1 MQFRFLPVL
10 PVALAH
16 SALLAQVDLATPAA
30 PAPEVAPPAAIVPPV
45 VAPSPAE
52 PSLKDALT
60 QGKLSANARVRYE
73 TVSQDGLADADALT
87 ARLRLG
93 YTTADYKGFQA
104 MVEGEAVMPVTGDSF
119 DGTGVNAD
127 GNNTIADPETYQINQ
142 AWGSY
147 TYEKTKVTLGRQTI
161 VLDTARFVGDVGFRQ
176 NQQTFD
182 AAVVKNSSI
191 ENLSLTYGY
200 LSRINRVF
208 DDSSGPGGTQY
219 DWSSRSHLLNASYFG
234 LPFGTLTGYGY
245 LLDFD
250 RAADLASTNSSQTY
264 GLSFA
269 GSVTAC
275 EDASL
280 LYRVEYATQSD
291 YGSSPLSYRADY
303 YLGELGL
310 KFLKNYTVAFG
321 HEVLGSDDGL
331 TGFKTPL
338 ATLHAY
344 QGFADRFLNTPAA
357 GIEDTYVKVAATLP
371 ANFSF
376 LAFYHWF
383 NAHDTSAAYGK
394 ELDIQLGYKL
404 NANFSFTAKAAFYEG
419 DGEIA
424 THAQDTT
431 KFWIQGDYAY

>member
-1 MQFRFLPVL
+1 MSPRLLPIL
-10 PVALAH
+10 PLAFA
-16 SALLAQVDLATPAA
+16 SSSLLAQVDLSTR
-30 PAPEVAPPAAIVPPV
+30 PPAT
-45 VAPSPAE
+45 PSPALPPATE
-52 PSLKDALT
+52 PAVAASTSTPVTFTDALT
-60 QGKLSANARVRYE
+60 RGTVSASSRVRYE
-73 TVSQDGLADADALT
+73 TVTQDGLADADALT

-104 MVEGEAVMPVTGDSF
+104 MIEGEAVLPVAGDSF
-119 DGTGVNAD
+119 DGTGA
-127 GNNTIADPETYQINQ
+127 NTENRAAIADPETYQVNQ

-176 NQQTFD
+176 NQQTYD
-182 AAVVKNSSI
+182 AAVVKNTSV
-191 ENLSLTYGY
+191 ENLTVTYGY

-219 DWSSRSHLLNASYFG
+219 DWSSQSHLINAAYHG
-234 LPFGTLTGYGY
+234 IPCGTLTGYGY

-250 RAADLASTNSSQTY
+250 RAADFASTNSSQTY
-264 GLSFA
+264 GLSFD
-269 GSVTAC
+269 GSIQAC
-275 EDASL
+275 DDATI

-303 YLGELGL
+303 YLGELGV

-321 HEVLGSDDGL
+321 HEVLGSDDGA

-344 QGFADRFLNTPAA
+344 QGWADRFLNTPAA

-376 LAFYHWF
+376 LGFYHWF
-383 NAHDTSAAYGK
+383 DAQDTSATYGT
-394 ELDIQLGYKL
+394 ELDLQLGYKL

-419 DGEIA
+419 DGDIA

-431 KFWIQGDYAY
+431 KFWLQGDYTY

>member
-1 MQFRFLPVL
+1 MHSRLLPVL
-10 PVALAH
+10 PLALAH
-16 SALLAQVDLATPAA
+16 SALFAQVDLATP
-30 PAPEVAPPAAIVPPV
+30 PPPAPPAA
-45 VAPSPAE
+45 AAAE
-52 PSLKDALT
+52 PAVTAPTTAEPTFQDSLT
-60 QGKLSANARVRYE
+60 GGKISASSRVRYE
-73 TVSQDGLADADALT
+73 TVTQDGLADADALT

-104 MVEGEAVMPVTGDSF
+104 MVEGEAVLPVAGNSF

-127 GNNTIADPETYQINQ
+127 GNNTIADPETYQVNQ

-182 AAVVKNSSI
+182 AAVVKNTSL

-208 DDSSGPGGTQY
+208 DDSAGPSGTQY
-219 DWSSRSHLLNASYFG
+219 DWSSRSHLLNAAYHG

-269 GSVTAC
+269 GSARAC
-275 EDASL
+275 DDATV

-303 YLGELGL
+303 YLGELGV

-357 GIEDTYVKVAATLP
+357 GIEDTYVKIAATLP

-376 LAFYHWF
+376 LGFYHWF
-383 NAHDTSAAYGK
+383 NAQDTSAAYGQ
-394 ELDIQLGYKL
+394 ELDLQLGYKL

-424 THAQDTT
+424 SHAQDTT
-431 KFWIQGDYAY
+431 KFWLQGDYTY